1 MKRFATV
8 ILIFSFLNI
17 NLAEAAVKTGAA
29 CSKMNATSTVYGYK
43 YTCIKSGK
51 KFVWSKGVKIVIKSI
66 PTPLDTPTPTA
77 TPTPTPTPVAT
88 PTPTPIT
95 KPTQKTDDIY
105 TSPSELSDNID
116 LCKIKETNLN
126 GPRRA
131 KGWNSE
137 EAPIF
142 GLPSGFPALTSLTQ
156 STGTVK
162 WALIPIDFVDIPGE
176 KNFRARVDEQMRL
189 LSEWYSTVSEGKLK
203 VEWVVLDKWVT
214 LPGTSNEYKIA
225 TSNSPSR
232 SPEIANFWKKAI
244 TETDK
249 YFDYTNV
256 QTVNFLLPENQTIV
270 KESLQGFPWDRD
282 LQGAVTN
289 EGTISSFTV
298 AGELFFKPD
307 RQAWSYWAHEF
318 GHAIS
323 IAHIGRSMIQSTFQS
338 LDIMGNESDGSK
350 ELSGW
355 LRFVAGWMPT
365 ERIFCQT
372 SSKITKT
379 EITLVPLSSQENG
392 IKMTIIPL
400 FDDKALIVES
410 RRTTKFSCKNPISS
424 DGVLVYIYDANL
436 SHQQDFLIP
445 IYPSGRSTMRGNCSN
460 LPYLDLLLHEGEKV
474 TIEGIT
480 VEVVSH
486 GKYDKIVVSKK

>member
-1 MKRFATV
+1 MKKFLTIV
-8 ILIFSFLNI
+8 LLFSFLNI
-17 NLAEAAVKTGAA
+17 NLANAVVKTASS
-29 CSKMNATSTVYGYK
+29 CSKLNATSTSSGYK
-43 YTCIKSGK
+43 YICIKSGK
-51 KFVWSKGVKIVIKSI
+51 KLVWSKGVKIVIK
-66 PTPLDTPTPTA
+66 A
-77 TPTPTPTPVAT
+77 TPTPTPTLTTKPIPKPIQTAT
-88 PTPTPIT
+88 P
-95 KPTQKTDDIY
+95 KPTQKTDDVY
-105 TSPSELSDNID
+105 NNTSEITESID

-131 KGWNSE
+131 KAWDAE

-142 GLPSGFPALTSLTQ
+142 SLPSGFPDVSPLTQ
-156 STGTVK
+156 RTGTVK
-162 WALIPIDFVDIPGE
+162 WALIPIDFSDMPGE
-176 KNFRARVDEQMRL
+176 KNFSARVDEQMKL

-214 LPGTSNEYKIA
+214 LPGTSNDYKI
-225 TSNSPSR
+225 TFSDSPSR

-244 TETDK
+244 TESDK

-256 QTVNFLLPENQTIV
+256 QTVNFLLPETQTVV

-289 EGTISSFTV
+289 EGPIASFTI
-298 AGELFFKPD
+298 AGELFFKPN
-307 RQAWSYWAHEF
+307 RPAWSYWAHEF
-318 GHAIS
+318 GHAIA
-323 IAHIGRSMIQSTFQS
+323 IPHIGSSMIQSPFQS
-338 LDIMGNESDGSK
+338 LDIMGNESDGTK

-365 ERIFCQT
+365 ERIFCKT

-400 FDDKALIVES
+400 SDNKALIVES

-424 DGVLVYIYDANL
+424 DGVLVYVYDANL

-445 IYPSGRSTMRGNCSN
+445 IYPSGRSTLRGSCSN

-474 TIEGIT
+474 TVEGIT
-480 VEVVSH
+480 VEVVAH
-486 GKYDKIVVSKK
+486 GNYDKIIVTKN